1 MMWSY
6 EYTPYIW
13 PVVVSV
19 AISTVLL
26 IQAIRYRS
34 APGGLPLVI
43 TLTAVI
49 LWMAARGLSIAGA
62 EDTVRVFWFK
72 FQAVL
77 LIPTV
82 TAVLCFAVE
91 YAGLGRWLRR
101 STLVILAVAPLSFLF
116 LVLTNHLH
124 HLVWT
129 RTWFD
134 TYIHTDEGPAFY
146 AARIYIYVLSVLH
159 LLSLLWLFLRSP
171 RHRMIVAFLLV
182 SLLSTRIAFVL
193 EAVNWS
199 SSIPIDPMIV
209 FVTFA
214 VLPYAVAVFRFRMF
228 DVVAVARDTI
238 IEQMANAVIVLDI
251 KDRIV
256 DFNRA
261 AQTIF
266 NVAKSKVISCHLA
279 DAAGSCPELLDLAR
293 ASEQTQADVCLPNSR
308 WYHVSVSPL
317 FDERGVQLGLTIL
330 LHDIT
335 ELKQVQMRNLEHQR
349 ALAMLNERE
358 SLARELHDG
367 MGQVLAAAQLQ
378 VASARELLVKGDSAS
393 VEACLRRAG
402 DATQEAKESIREY
415 LLGVKARSSPRQG
428 LIAVLRQY
436 LAQYRDTYG
445 IHTELAVPAELDKQ
459 QIDPVVESQ
468 LQPIIQEALINARRH
483 GRACSARVVFEQCD
497 GQLHVTIEDD
507 GCGFDFSAVSAHQGF
522 GLRSMRG
529 RAEAVGGVLKV
540 SSKPGKGTQVSVQVP
555 WRKEQA

>member
-1 MMWSY
+1 
-6 EYTPYIW
+6 
-13 PVVVSV
+13 
-19 AISTVLL
+19 
-26 IQAIRYRS
+26 
-34 APGGLPLVI
+34 
-43 TLTAVI
+43 
-49 LWMAARGLSIAGA
+49 MAARGLSIAGA
-62 EDTVRVFWFK
+62 EDAVRVLWFK
-72 FQAVL
+72 FQTVL

-82 TAVLCFAVE
+82 TAVLCFVVE
-91 YAGLGRWLRR
+91 YAGLGRWLTR
-101 STLVILAVAPLSFLF
+101 STLVVLAVAPLALLF

-134 TYIHTDEGPAFY
+134 AYVHTDNGPAFY

-159 LLSLLWLFLRSP
+159 LLTLLWLFVRSP

-199 SSIPIDPMIV
+199 STVPIDPMIV

-214 VLPYAVAVFRFRMF
+214 ALPYAMAVFRFRMF
-228 DVVAVARDTI
+228 DVVAVARDAI
-238 IEQMANAVIVLDI
+238 IEQMANAVIVLDF

-256 DFNRA
+256 DFNMA

-266 NVAKSKVISCHLA
+266 NVAKSKVINGHLA
-279 DAAGSCPELLDLAR
+279 DALGSCPELLDLAR
-293 ASEQTQADVCLPNSR
+293 ASEQTETDVFLPNSH

-317 FDERGVQLGLTIL
+317 FDKRGIQLGRTIL

-335 ELKQVQMRNLEHQR
+335 KLKQAQMRTLEHQR

-378 VASARELLVKGDSAS
+378 IASARELLAKGDSAS

-402 DATQEAKESIREY
+402 DATQEAKESIRKY
-415 LLGVKARSSPRQG
+415 LLGIKARSSPQQG
-428 LIAVLRQY
+428 LIPVLRQY
-436 LAQYRDTYG
+436 LAHYRDTYG
-445 IHTELAVPAELDKQ
+445 IHTELAVPAGFEKQ

-483 GRACSARVVFEQCD
+483 GRARSAMVVFEQCD

-507 GCGFDFSAVSAHQGF
+507 GCGFDPSAVSAHQGF

-529 RAEAVGGVLKV
+529 RAEALGGVLEV
-540 SSKPGKGTQVSVQVP
+540 SSKPGGGTRVNVQVP
-555 WRKEQA
+555 LRKEKA